1 MESRSL
7 LAPQPP
13 DIRTVNPAD
22 TVQVYIINGHG
33 CVYNTKIGTSK
44 QTTIVPP
51 GIIWIEQ
58 TTCGLYKYAS
68 QVEEFMDERVK
79 AFLLN
84 TPMPTTDVEKSKY
97 QARLDS
103 LTNHLTAK
111 FPGME
116 IPNGYND
123 VHGILKSNRVTKS
136 GIRDVYNPPI
146 EYVIK
151 DSNDPLDEA
160 DIVYM
165 YDSSIYPTKE
175 QALDTLKKG
184 GRFQSFKVEFD
195 KWFDTMRTPLAK
207 KHVVLIQGGCRADC
221 TGKEF
226 KDMLPLREIS
236 GKRIMNNIARRNLD
250 DLLVKHPDGSTKLL
264 KLLEAG
270 YWKDAVLLI
279 KHLETLRYEHIA
291 EYINTLSHDG
301 RSALDYTL
309 SSKTDDPTMESLLL
323 CKGARNYSPQERVEH
338 MVKLI
343 IRHNDNVNIS
353 RAAIEGLYN
362 QLVRDK
368 DSINIDKILETGA
381 MPVLIEFL
389 RKDIVDLYAKI
400 IFIIGKIIFEKQKD
414 SKFLATFISY
424 GSLDILLELFHKG
437 VGRMNILIII
447 KIIINVPY
455 YHTGYEALISSKGL
469 DILVEFL
476 SKGTGGYDENKLI
489 LDIMKKIINFKGFGD
504 QLGFEAF
511 ISSKGLDILLELLR
525 KGIGGDNL
533 NKLIL
538 DILKEIINFTNYG
551 DQVGFEEF
559 ISSKGLDILLELLR
573 KGTGGVNKLIFNFVD
588 YIVRE
593 KEDLGADAF
602 IRSGGLAIFL
612 EILRRDDED
621 DSINKDIID
630 TLAILTNDMRVEAT
644 LYDSDIVPFLTKLL
658 KRGTIDFSNI
668 IILLKAISRYP
679 GGVASILSHGGEE
692 LLLMSINNQYNLDLL
707 NSITKNA
714 DGVRAIL
721 SVKAVDAIIS
731 KIVKLSTDDSPLL
744 KYRKK
749 YFIEE
754 TIELFN
760 KLRTL
765 PEGELE
771 VVSKLSAALSK
782 PNGKSSLEIVELA
795 SAMGI
800 PNNSKPVNGSTN
812 KHGGTRRKRI
822 SSRSGYKLKKKI
834 RKTKRNNKKRGG
846 VLGTIL

>member
-1 MESRSL
+1 
-7 LAPQPP
+7 
-13 DIRTVNPAD
+13 
-22 TVQVYIINGHG
+22 
-33 CVYNTKIGTSK
+33 
-44 QTTIVPP
+44 
-51 GIIWIEQ
+51 
-58 TTCGLYKYAS
+58 
-68 QVEEFMDERVK
+68 
-79 AFLLN
+79 
-84 TPMPTTDVEKSKY
+84 
-97 QARLDS
+97 
-103 LTNHLTAK
+103 
-111 FPGME
+111 
-116 IPNGYND
+116 
-123 VHGILKSNRVTKS
+123 
-136 GIRDVYNPPI
+136 
-146 EYVIK
+146 
-151 DSNDPLDEA
+151 
-160 DIVYM
+160 
-165 YDSSIYPTKE
+165 
-175 QALDTLKKG
+175 
-184 GRFQSFKVEFD
+184 
-195 KWFDTMRTPLAK
+195 
-207 KHVVLIQGGCRADC
+207 
-221 TGKEF
+221 
-226 KDMLPLREIS
+226 MLPLREIS

-279 KHLETLRYEHIA
+279 KHLETLGYEHIA
-291 EYINTLSHDG
+291 EFINTLSHDG

-353 RAAIEGLYN
+353 RAAIEGLFN

-414 SKFLATFISY
+414 SKFFATFISY
-424 GSLDILLELFHKG
+424 GSLDILLELFQKG
-437 VGRMNILIII
+437 VGRMNILFII
-447 KIIINVPY
+447 KTIINVSY
-455 YHTGYEALISSKGL
+455 YDDKL
-469 DILVEFL
+469 DKYID
-476 SKGTGGYDENKLI
+476 T
-489 LDIMKKIINFKGFGD
+489 
-504 QLGFEAF
+504 GFEEF

-551 DQVGFEEF
+551 DQVGFEAF

-573 KGTGGVNKLIFNFVD
+573 KGIGGVNKLILNFVY

-612 EILRRDDED
+612 EILRRDES
-621 DSINKDIID
+621 DSINEDLID
-630 TLAILTNDMRVEAT
+630 TLAILTDDMRVEAT
-644 LYDSDIVPFLTKLL
+644 FYDSDIVPLLTKLL
-658 KRGTIDFSNI
+658 KRGTVDFSNI
-668 IILLKAISRYP
+668 ILLLTAISRYP

-707 NSITKNA
+707 NSIAKSA

-731 KIVKLSTDDSPLL
+731 KIIKLSTDDSPLL
-744 KYRKK
+744 ELRKK

-765 PEGELE
+765 PDGELE

-834 RKTKRNNKKRGG
+834 RKTKRNNKKRGE